1 MKLNATYSLATG
13 TVLTPGYLT
22 PTFDI
27 LSDDSSTLTSSSSVQ
42 NGSSSAVYSGTDV
55 GHKASVETGII
66 MDLGS
71 IKSVSS
77 VKLNCK
83 FQINYGV
90 GTISVNPGFYS
101 IPGLNNAA
109 DPGFNNSTAY
119 RFVPGKSSI
128 YDSSGSLAYILKG
141 TGVDNTSGCS
151 SAYSGAIGDVETS
164 FTNKVFGGVVSAV
177 YKVQYGVTNTAFFDL
192 ENTTVTT
199 PINGMVVN
207 KTITI
212 PASVGNI
219 RYVKLVFSGYAI
231 NKNTLTLLPPTS
243 NASSRSTIV
252 GTGSFISYIST
263 VLPGSGI
270 ATDAINIT
278 SLTNTIYSSSTS
290 TYTIPLNGNYV
301 NTGGGAYYSFIRAE
315 YATAGAG
322 PWSTLVTSAVPNNIY
337 QLTINPISTGYIRL
351 VFLDNNNLTYGTF
364 GNTLGVGLSSKCAVV
379 TLPSNAAL
387 STTSNTE
394 SIIDGNILLYDFYAD
409 DGAAPSVINIS
420 NNMPSTILANNGSAT
435 LGVTASVT
443 QGATLTYQ
451 WQKKEVGASSFT
463 NIPNA
468 TSSSLTLTALTNA
481 SDNGDQYLVILSAN
495 GASSVTSNVTTL
507 SVPSVPT
514 AYSLTSLINNTA
526 ALLYNNQI
534 DEGQTLTININASKA
549 PETFSSQ
556 ALTLYWRRLASGT
569 SASDNDFTNA
579 IPGGTISMSPVGSSQ
594 TPQAFTGQLTLNPKQ
609 DSLTEGSENF
619 IVVFYDDSSYSNEVI
634 RTATFTILDTSVG
647 AAAPA
652 ESQTPTPSPT
662 ATPARILPSAT
673 KDEQGCFIV
682 PIKAAIS
689 QTPTRTQTSTPTTTS
704 TSTPRATPPH
714 TPLSTQTPTRTKTPA
729 PTATPT
735 NNPTNTPMLSQTPT
749 NTPTNTQTRTQTP
762 TPTQTPTNTPTT
774 TSTPTLTATPTISLS
789 ISQTPSNTP
798 PPTASGT
805 ACAPPVIIPPSCPP
819 CNDSII
825 IGYNEYID
833 PRCGLYRIPIYEC
846 VYIPD
851 CGSPPP

>member
-1 MKLNATYSLATG
+1 MKLNATYSLAAG

-22 PTFDI
+22 PTFNI
-27 LSDDSSTLTSSSSVQ
+27 LSDDGSTLASSSSIQ
-42 NGSSSAVYSGTDV
+42 NGSSSAPYSATDA

-71 IKSVSS
+71 IKNVSS

-83 FQINYGV
+83 FQMNYGV
-90 GTISVNPGFYS
+90 GTISVSPTFYS
-101 IPGLNNAA
+101 IPGLNNSA
-109 DPGFNNSTAY
+109 DPSTNNSTPY

-141 TGVDNTSGCS
+141 IGVDNTSGCS
-151 SAYSGAIGDVETS
+151 SAYSGTNADVETS

-177 YKVQYGVTNTAFFDL
+177 YKVQYSVTSTSFFDL

-212 PASVGNI
+212 PASVGSI
-219 RYVKLVFSGYAI
+219 RYVKLVFSGYVV

-243 NASSRSTIV
+243 NTSSRSTIV
-252 GTGSFISYIST
+252 GTGSFFISYIST
-263 VLPGSGI
+263 IVSGGI

-278 SLTNTIYSSSTS
+278 SLTDTIYSSTS
-290 TYTIPLNGNYV
+290 AFSIPLNGNYFNAGNNV
-301 NTGGGAYYSFIRAE
+301 FYSFLRVE
-315 YATAGAG
+315 YATTGAG
-322 PWSTLVTSAVPNNIY
+322 PWSTLTTSAVPNNVY

-351 VFLDNNNLTYGTF
+351 VFLDSNNLRYASF
-364 GNTLGVGLSSKCAVV
+364 GNNLGVGLSSKCAVV
-379 TLPSNAAL
+379 TLPSNVTL
-387 STTSNTE
+387 STASSTE

-420 NNMPSTILANNGSAT
+420 NNIPSTISANNGSAT
-435 LGVTASVT
+435 LSVVASVT

-468 TSSSLTLTALTNA
+468 TSSSLTLETLTNA

-495 GASSVTSNVTTL
+495 GASSVTSNITTL
-507 SVPSVPT
+507 SVPAAPIV
-514 AYSLTSLINNTA
+514 YSLTSLINSTA
-526 ALLYNNQI
+526 AILYNNQI
-534 DEGQTLTININASKA
+534 DEGQTLTINITASKA
-549 PETFSSQ
+549 PESFSSST
-556 ALTLYWRRLASGT
+556 LTLYWRRLGSGT

-579 IPGGTISMSPVGSSQ
+579 TPGGSINMTPSSGGL
-594 TPQAFTGQLTLNPKQ
+594 PQSFTGQLTLNPRQ
-609 DSLTEGSENF
+609 DSLTDGSENF
-619 IVVFYDDSSYSNEVI
+619 TVVFYDDSSYSNEVI
-634 RTATFTILDTSVG
+634 RTSTFTILDTSVG
-647 AAAPA
+647 AVAPA

-662 ATPARILPSAT
+662 ATPARILLSAT

-704 TSTPRATPPH
+704 TSTPQATPPH

-762 TPTQTPTNTPTT
+762 TPTQTPTNTQTQT
-774 TSTPTLTATPTISLS
+774 QTPTPTQTPTNTPTISLS

-805 ACAPPVIIPPSCPP
+805 ACSPPPAPIFDCAP
-819 CNDSII
+819 CNNRII
-825 IGYNEYID
+825 IGYNEFID

-846 VYIPD
+846 VYIPN
-851 CGSPPP
+851 CGQ